1 MRTMVRN
8 SIGMPRKDAFG
19 FANAGGHCVDS
30 CGMASTV
37 AEDECVE
44 FVHDCFAA
52 ERSCVR

>member
-1 MRTMVRN
+1 
-8 SIGMPRKDAFG
+8 MPRKDAFG

-37 AEDECVE
+37 VEDECAE
-44 FVHDCFAA
+44 FVRDCFAA